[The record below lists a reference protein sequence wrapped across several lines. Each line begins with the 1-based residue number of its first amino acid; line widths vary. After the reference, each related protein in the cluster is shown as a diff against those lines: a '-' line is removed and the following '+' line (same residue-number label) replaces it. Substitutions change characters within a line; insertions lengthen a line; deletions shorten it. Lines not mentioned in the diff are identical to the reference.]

1 MRTFFSFNIIGKS
14 VDRWYPTHSKPAT
27 IWLSD
32 CPTTASNRMENWTPL
47 DTTHTETR
55 TTWRNTMPNEQ
66 KIVQK
71 VCTRCGDTKPIK
83 AFKRLLTLR
92 QSSALLKRP
101 TRTRLTVIS
110 SRCSSCWHDT
120 KRKTPLTIKEIHRK
134 KASGDIH
141 PIVADL
147 KIKAINQYNT
157 DTINQVR
164 SRKMKEVWH
173 KRRVE
178 PIAQSL
184 KEQLAVYKARYF
196 ATKRKNQNNQTPDHA
211 LLRQHSE
218 EYELAKQIR
227 KELMARIKLN
237 DIPTQT
243 NIYNIIKQTKGNN
256 HD

>member
-1 MRTFFSFNIIGKS
+1 MST
-14 VDRWYPTHSKPAT
+14 
-27 IWLSD
+27 
-32 CPTTASNRMENWTPL
+32 
-47 DTTHTETR
+47 
-55 TTWRNTMPNEQ
+55 
-66 KIVQK
+66 K
-71 VCTRCGDTKPIK
+71 VCTRCEETKDIRK
-83 AFKRLLTLR
+83 FKRLLTLR

-120 KRKTPLTIKEIHRK
+120 KRKTPLTIKEIQRK

-141 PIVADL
+141 PIMADL
-147 KIKAINQYNT
+147 KIQAIKQYNAN
-157 DTINQVR
+157 TINQVR
-164 SRKMKEVWH
+164 SRKMKESWH
-173 KRRVE
+173 KRKVE

-184 KEQLAVYKARYF
+184 KEQLNVYKTRF
-196 ATKRKNQNNQTPDHA
+196 FSTKRKNQNKTQSTQDHA

-218 EYELAKQIR
+218 EYEQAKQIR